1 MMDAKKVV
9 GIVLDGVIVFGGVFL
24 GAAIKGMQNRIDLL
38 TIENQ
43 LKDVVIKGQRE
54 IIRKYIDEQKES

>member
-1 MMDAKKVV
+1 MLDKKVV
-9 GIVLDGVIVFGGVFL
+9 GIVLDGVIVFGGVIL

-38 TIENQ
+38 TIEGQ

-54 IIRKYIDEQKES
+54 IIEKYVKEKGES